1 MLKKYLQKKFM
12 KKPLI
17 IILIT
22 VLLDIIWLWIVIPIL
37 PKIVTTYWFSE
48 FYVGLTF
55 SIFSLW
61 MFFWWLIFWKLSDI
75 LWRNRTLELTI
86 SLNII
91 WYLIFA
97 LSPSLWIFILAR
109 FIWWL
114 WASWFAVW
122 QAYIS
127 DISDDSNRTKNM
139 WLIWAMFG
147 IWFLIWPVLWWFL
160 SSFWNSLNV
169 VWYFSAI
176 IAFLNLLLVIF
187 YLPKVWIKKAP
198 LLQEM
203 KFNVKNPAILIL
215 FVVAFIV
222 ALWFSAMQSTFALV
236 MEDRFSLDTEHIW
249 YLFWYIW
256 IIAIIYQ
263 WGLIKYVKKYL
274 KEYQMIIFWL
284 LFLIVWFLLFS
295 VNNTYALIF
304 FIIFMFPVWYWTTN
318 PAIASMQS
326 KLWADHVWKILWINA
341 SMVSLWNI
349 AWPFLAGILYLQ
361 WSWLPY
367 IVSSIFFIIAL
378 GLIIWNR
385 KRY

>member
-1 MLKKYLQKKFM
+1 M

-22 VLLDIIWLWIVIPIL
+22 VLLDIIGLWIVIPIL
-37 PKIVTTYWFSE
+37 PSIVTSYWFSE

-55 SIFSLW
+55 SIFSAW
-61 MFFWWLIFWKLSDI
+61 MFIWWLIFWKLSDK
-75 LWRNRTLELTI
+75 LWRNRTLEITI
-86 SLNII
+86 WLNVI
-91 WYLIFA
+91 WYLLFA

-127 DISDDSNRTKNM
+127 DISNNDNRTRNM

-147 IWFLIWPVLWWFL
+147 IWFMIWPVLGWIL
-160 SSFWNSLNV
+160 SSFWDSLNI

-176 IAFLNLLLVIF
+176 VAFLNLFLVYF
-187 YLPKVWIKKAP
+187 FLPKVWMKKAWI
-198 LLQEM
+198 LQEM
-203 KFNVKNPAILIL
+203 KFDVKNPAILIL
-215 FVVAFIV
+215 FAVAFIV
-222 ALWFSAMQSTFALV
+222 ALWFSAMQSTFPLV
-236 MEDRFSLDTEHIW
+236 MADRFLLNTEHIW

-274 KEYQMIIFWL
+274 KEYQMIIFGL
-284 LFLIVWFLLFS
+284 LFLITGFLLFS
-295 VNNTYALIF
+295 VNNVYSLIF
-304 FIIFMFPVWYWTTN
+304 FIIFMFPVWYGTVN

-326 KLWADHVWKILWINA
+326 KLWANHVWKILWINA
-341 SMVSLWNI
+341 SMVSLGNI
-349 AWPFLAGILYLQ
+349 AWPFLAGSLYLV

-367 IVSSIFFIIAL
+367 ILASIFFSFAL
-378 GLIIWNR
+378 GLILLNR
-385 KRY
+385 NRY